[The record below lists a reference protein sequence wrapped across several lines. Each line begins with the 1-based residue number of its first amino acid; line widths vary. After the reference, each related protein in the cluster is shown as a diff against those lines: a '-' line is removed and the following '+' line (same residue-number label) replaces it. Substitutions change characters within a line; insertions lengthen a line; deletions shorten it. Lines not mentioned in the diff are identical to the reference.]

1 VGKSFEYWKN
11 LYDQDIIHRHAIQLR
26 LNHLK
31 YALNHNLITNEEY
44 HVHQLEIND
53 HYDPSYM
60 DYKPC
65 SLMNFCKALK
75 THNLIDK
82 IKINKPL
89 IIDKHSEELIYQVQ
103 KCTINTS
110 ENINQR
116 NKAIIKVHEYYL
128 NEEQENNN
136 YVTEIPKKSKK
147 KRKRKKKCNYNDCKS
162 INHTNTSKTAVMDCF
177 KDECD
182 EKMGNS
188 IVTSKNTVKIFIRK
202 MNNKDKSQIIRK
214 EPLVSNQR
222 SARDMFSEILKK
234 FKKERIKMQC

>member
-11 LYDQDIIHRHAIQLR
+11 LYDQDIIVRHAIQLR

-53 HYDPSYM
+53 QYDPSYT

-75 THNLIDK
+75 TRHLTDN

-89 IIDKHSEELIYQVQ
+89 IIDKHSKELIYQVQ

-110 ENINQR
+110 ESINQR
-116 NKAIIKVHEYYL
+116 NKPLIKVHEYYL
-128 NEEQENNN
+128 NEEQENNSD
-136 YVTEIPKKSKK
+136 VTEIPKKSRKK
-147 KRKRKKKCNYNDCKS
+147 HKRKKKCNNNDCKS
-162 INHTNTSKTAVMDCF
+162 INHTNTSKTVVTIDF
-177 KDECD
+177 KDKCD

-188 IVTSKNTVKIFIRK
+188 IVTSKNTVKIFIRQ
-202 MNNKDKSQIIRK
+202 MNNKDKSQIDRK
-214 EPLVSNQR
+214 VPLISNQR
-222 SARDMFSEILKK
+222 SARDMFSEMLKK